1 MSCQVNS
8 SRWMSRRDLGVT
20 PPPIVTLLEIQV
32 GDSVGRRNGLDRMM
46 FRTNERLPGAVL
58 QTLSS
63 E

>member
-8 SRWMSRRDLGVT
+8 SRWMSRCDLAVT
-20 PPPIVTLLEIQV
+20 PPVVTLLEIQV
-32 GDSVGRRNGLDRMM
+32 GDSVGRRNRLDRLM

>member
-8 SRWMSRRDLGVT
+8 SRWMSRRDLAVT
-20 PPPIVTLLEIQV
+20 PPVVTLLEIQV
-32 GDSVGRRNGLDRMM
+32 GDSVGQRNRLDRLM